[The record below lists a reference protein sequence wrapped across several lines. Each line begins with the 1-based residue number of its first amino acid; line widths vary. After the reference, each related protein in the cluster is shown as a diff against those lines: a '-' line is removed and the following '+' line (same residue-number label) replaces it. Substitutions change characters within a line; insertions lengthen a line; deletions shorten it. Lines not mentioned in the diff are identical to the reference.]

1 MSTSQ
6 PLVQSNR
13 DESKPFVLKDDKFIK
28 YVEKHL
34 DENGSLPVISK
45 AGRCDGCLLSTRFCL
60 CSALPSQ
67 TDVQQRLAP
76 LIDLVVYAH
85 YREVAGETGS
95 NTGRW
100 LKWAG
105 SKRIVAGLINEE
117 EALRREIL
125 ARPPGTVMVLFPSAS
140 SVSMTEFLTEAVAKV
155 NNSTYTH
162 PTLPPSDV
170 ERLFPTVSQKPLV
183 ILLDATW
190 SLAKSLDRRLHY
202 ILSEYTTDTTPYL
215 TKVRLS
221 RSFRGDL
228 GSLRRIGKFE
238 KSTSSNDKA
247 ILDDPSM
254 EQEVT
259 KVSTLQAA
267 LVMVEEMFNLP
278 EGSYQP
284 TYTTEASDLEAR
296 QNAPVA
302 DYSDVAALSA
312 LQAEESSTNKTLVQT
327 HAHDLVVSF
336 ANILRTVVTYYHA
349 SNRLQKGTLVPED
362 AKRKIQDVIE
372 QVDGT
377 SKRRKEKQ

>member
-1 MSTSQ
+1 
-6 PLVQSNR
+6 
-13 DESKPFVLKDDKFIK
+13 
-28 YVEKHL
+28 
-34 DENGSLPVISK
+34 
-45 AGRCDGCLLSTRFCL
+45 
-60 CSALPSQ
+60 
-67 TDVQQRLAP
+67 
-76 LIDLVVYAH
+76 
-85 YREVAGETGS
+85 
-95 NTGRW
+95 
-100 LKWAG
+100 
-105 SKRIVAGLINEE
+105 
-117 EALRREIL
+117 
-125 ARPPGTVMVLFPSAS
+125 
-140 SVSMTEFLTEAVAKV
+140 
-155 NNSTYTH
+155 
-162 PTLPPSDV
+162 
-170 ERLFPTVSQKPLV
+170 
-183 ILLDATW
+183 
-190 SLAKSLDRRLHY
+190 
-202 ILSEYTTDTTPYL
+202 
-215 TKVRLS
+215 
-221 RSFRGDL
+221 
-228 GSLRRIGKFE
+228 
-238 KSTSSNDKA
+238 
-247 ILDDPSM
+247 M